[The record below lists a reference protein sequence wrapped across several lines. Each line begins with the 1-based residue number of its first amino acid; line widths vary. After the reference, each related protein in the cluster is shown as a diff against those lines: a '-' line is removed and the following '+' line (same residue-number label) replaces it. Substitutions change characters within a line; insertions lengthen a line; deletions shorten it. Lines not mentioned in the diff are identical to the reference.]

1 MKVGLLT
8 SEKISSPQSPLVSLN
23 NYFLSK
29 GISSQIISPW
39 GINPDIFLLRNYDIV
54 IVRILERQ
62 YLWLAQYLEEMGIKL
77 INSHKALS
85 LSSNKLISDEIMKQ
99 SGLKVPRTVFSLK
112 EKILENV
119 DGYMFPALVKP
130 LYGRSK
136 GIIYTKSVENLKNLR
151 KKWIYLQKFI
161 PHTDGVIRIYKI
173 GKVVKSFFHPNEGK
187 IREISVP
194 NETMERALHCFDRM
208 EMEIGGMDLLEGED
222 GYYALEV
229 NDFPEGIKLS
239 TIFLAIGA
247 ALAYIYGNFIAGAI
261 LVQLIN
267 IVDGVD
273 GEIARIKHLGSPY
286 GEIIDSLSDRVVEIV
301 LCLAIGYGVWHTRGS
316 VLGWAFSL
324 IGIIGFLGGN
334 YLTELA
340 GARAG
345 REILQKSWKE
355 LKRLIKFRL
364 NHRSNQLFII
374 FVLSLLGRPELA
386 LLIIGIISVFY
397 SALRFYQ
404 MLPHLKKTSQEG

>member
-39 GINPDIFLLRNYDIV
+39 GINPDIFLLKDYDVI

-119 DGYMFPALVKP
+119 DGHMFPALVKP

-136 GIIYTKSVENLKNLR
+136 GIIYIKSVENLKNLR

-161 PHTDGVIRIYKI
+161 PHTGGVTRIYKI
-173 GKVVKSFFHPNEGK
+173 GKVVKSFFHSNEGK
-187 IREISVP
+187 VREISVP
-194 NETMERALHCFDRM
+194 NETMERALRCFDRM
-208 EMEIGGMDLLEGED
+208 EMEIGGMDLIEGED

-229 NDFPEGIKLS
+229 NDFPRGIKL
-239 TIFLAIGA
+239 IG
-247 ALAYIYGNFIAGAI
+247 NWS
-261 LVQLIN
+261 Q
-267 IVDGVD
+267 
-273 GEIARIKHLGSPY
+273 
-286 GEIIDSLSDRVVEIV
+286 IITDLVVE
-301 LCLAIGYGVWHTRGS
+301 TFQR
-316 VLGWAFSL
+316 
-324 IGIIGFLGGN
+324 N
-334 YLTELA
+334 P
-340 GARAG
+340 
-345 REILQKSWKE
+345 
-355 LKRLIKFRL
+355 KRMK
-364 NHRSNQLFII
+364 
-374 FVLSLLGRPELA
+374 
-386 LLIIGIISVFY
+386 
-397 SALRFYQ
+397 
-404 MLPHLKKTSQEG
+404 

>member
-8 SEKISSPQSPLVSLN
+8 SKKISSPQSPLVSLN

-39 GINPDIFLLRNYDIV
+39 GINPDIFLLRNYDVV

-161 PHTDGVIRIYKI
+161 PHTDSVIRIYKI

-187 IREISVP
+187 TWEVFLSDEI
-194 NETMERALHCFDRM
+194 MKGALGCFHRM
-208 EMEIGGMDLLEGED
+208 EMEIGGMDLLESED

-229 NDFPEGIKLS
+229 NDFP
-239 TIFLAIGA
+239 
-247 ALAYIYGNFIAGAI
+247 AGVKRI
-261 LVQLIN
+261 ENWLEL
-267 IVDGVD
+267 IVDY
-273 GEIARIKHLGSPY
+273 L
-286 GEIIDSLSDRVVEIV
+286 VE
-301 LCLAIGYGVWHTRGS
+301 APH
-316 VLGWAFSL
+316 
-324 IGIIGFLGGN
+324 
-334 YLTELA
+334 
-340 GARAG
+340 
-345 REILQKSWKE
+345 
-355 LKRLIKFRL
+355 KRKR
-364 NHRSNQLFII
+364 R
-374 FVLSLLGRPELA
+374 
-386 LLIIGIISVFY
+386 
-397 SALRFYQ
+397 
-404 MLPHLKKTSQEG
+404 